1 VSGQHWKRKIYASAD
16 SKGKKIQ
23 LPCNLCQ
30 REKSNYHAIFVK
42 EKNPTTMQSL
52 SKRKVQLLQDMG
64 HYSPAREKPLQPLK
78 EINHVIW
85 VIVTGLPGPQV
96 EKCNNYIYT
105 I

>member
-1 VSGQHWKRKIYASAD
+1 
-16 SKGKKIQ
+16 
-23 LPCNLCQ
+23 
-30 REKSNYHAIFVK
+30 
-42 EKNPTTMQSL
+42 MQSL